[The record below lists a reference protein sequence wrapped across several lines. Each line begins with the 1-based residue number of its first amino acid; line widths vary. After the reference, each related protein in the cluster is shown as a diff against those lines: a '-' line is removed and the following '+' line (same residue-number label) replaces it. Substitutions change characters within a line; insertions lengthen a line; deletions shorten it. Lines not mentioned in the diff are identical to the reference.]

1 MIRINKSDVEGEKG
15 NKILKSLITAYF
27 KNGGFHIQCN
37 IADAETLK
45 DAQKNPDEYSDL
57 TVRISGYSARFTTLS
72 KAVQNALIERM

>member
-37 IADAETLK
+37 IVDAETLK
-45 DAQKNPDEYSDL
+45 DC
-57 TVRISGYSARFTTLS
+57 S
-72 KAVQNALIERM
+72 KKSR